1 MSKRTKAVP
10 LAPQTLTASE
20 VAQVVG
26 IDRGTLYRWLDR
38 EIFPAPTIKVG
49 RTVRWSKKVVDEFVD
64 KGVTEEA

>member
-1 MSKRTKAVP
+1 MSKKTKAEP

-49 RTVRWSKKVVDEFVD
+49 RTVRWSKKVVDEFVE
-64 KGVTEEA
+64 KGVTEGA

>member
-1 MSKRTKAVP
+1 MSKRTKAVS

-64 KGVTEEA
+64 KGVTEGA

>member
-1 MSKRTKAVP
+1 MSKRTKAVS